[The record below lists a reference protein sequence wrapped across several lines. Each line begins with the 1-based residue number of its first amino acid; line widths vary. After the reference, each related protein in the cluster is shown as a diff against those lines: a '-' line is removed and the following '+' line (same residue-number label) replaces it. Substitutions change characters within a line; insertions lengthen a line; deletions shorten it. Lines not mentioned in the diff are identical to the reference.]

1 MQISV
6 ITQRLNIYT
15 LQSVTVSQNSDS
27 QQNAI
32 VVPTLD
38 GQLLTVTSEGKSTI
52 LVDLLRANLGVPFG
66 IDIDGKDLIVT
77 TSGYLQEHY
86 LVRVK
91 PDGKYAAIA
100 DLSKLSGVYGAPFG
114 VAVHENAYWVTH
126 SSDVVDDQSQLL
138 RVNPDGKTTTIADLT
153 LFGNPFGI
161 TVYQQNF
168 VIAQS
173 FGALVRVTA
182 KGEANAIVNLKALE
196 FGIPFDVAVWRDR
209 LVATTNA
216 GQVVQVDA
224 AGKVVSIVDLL
235 KQKYGIPSGIAVQG
249 NDLIVTTNS
258 GFLLKITP

>member
-6 ITQRLNIYT
+6 IAQKLNIYT

-27 QQNAI
+27 KQNAI

-38 GQLLTVTSEGKSTI
+38 GQLLKVTPDGNRTT
-52 LVDLLRANLGVPFG
+52 LVDLLKAELGVPFG
-66 IDIDGKDLIVT
+66 IDHDGKDMIVT
-77 TSGYLQEHY
+77 VSAYSPEHY
-86 LVRVK
+86 LVRVQ
-91 PDGKYAAIA
+91 PDGKYSTIA

-114 VAVHENAYWVTH
+114 VTVYQNAYWVTH
-126 SSDVVDDQSQLL
+126 SSDVVEDKSQLL
-138 RVNPDGKTTTIADLT
+138 RVNPNGKTTTIADLT
-153 LFGNPFGI
+153 PFGNPFGI
-161 TVYQQNF
+161 TIYQQDF

-173 FGALVRVTA
+173 LGALVRVTA
-182 KGEANAIVNLKALE
+182 KGEANAIVDLKALE
-196 FGIPFDVAVWRDR
+196 FGIPFDVTVWRDR

-224 AGKVVSIVDLL
+224 AGKVTTIVDLL